1 MTILLAD
8 DHPIF
13 RRGLRSVIRSFGFRG
28 SILEAQNGR
37 EVLAIHQTQRIDLY
51 ILDYRMPE
59 MNGYEASRVIL
70 RENPNARI
78 IIISMYD
85 DPLLISRFYQLGVQ
99 CFTDKSTDTNKIRS
113 TILAIMN
120 GMKANGGFEGGLP
133 ESKPLQFTQREK
145 ELIELLDRGF
155 TSQAISQ
162 NLGLAYKTVET
173 YRCRLL
179 EKVRV
184 KNTSELLGYCH
195 RNGLI

>member
-59 MNGYEASRVIL
+59 MNGYETSRVIL

-120 GMKANGGFEGGLP
+120 GMKANGGVEEGIP
-133 ESKPLQFTQREK
+133 ESNPLQFTQREK
-145 ELIELLDRGF
+145 KLIELLDRGF

-162 NLGLAYKTVET
+162 HLGLAYKTIET

-179 EKVRV
+179 QKASV
-184 KNTSELLGYCH
+184 KNTSELLGYCY